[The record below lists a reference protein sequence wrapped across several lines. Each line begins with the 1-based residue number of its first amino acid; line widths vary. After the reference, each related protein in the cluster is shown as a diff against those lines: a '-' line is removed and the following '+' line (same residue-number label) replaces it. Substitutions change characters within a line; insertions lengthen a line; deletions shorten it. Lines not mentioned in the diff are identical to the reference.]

1 MKKILAII
9 LIALSFNAFSQE
21 NKLTWH
27 TNVDKAIKLSVKE
40 KKPLFFFFTGSDW
53 CGWCIRLQKEVFFK
67 PEFKSWA
74 SKNLILVELDFPK
87 RKKLEPELQ
96 KQNQQLAQMFQVRGY
111 PSGWFVIPEISE
123 GKTNFNR
130 LGSQGY
136 VRGGVNAWIEGAKN
150 ILNKK

>member
-1 MKKILAII
+1 
-9 LIALSFNAFSQE
+9 
-21 NKLTWH
+21 
-27 TNVDKAIKLSVKE
+27 
-40 KKPLFFFFTGSDW
+40 
-53 CGWCIRLQKEVFFK
+53 
-67 PEFKSWA
+67 
-74 SKNLILVELDFPK
+74 
-87 RKKLEPELQ
+87 
-96 KQNQQLAQMFQVRGY
+96 MFQVRGY

>member
-1 MKKILAII
+1 MTPRTNQKLIFDDFPKKIKSSKLDF
-9 LIALSFNAFSQE
+9 LIR
-21 NKLTWH
+21 NK
-27 TNVDKAIKLSVKE
+27 
-40 KKPLFFFFTGSDW
+40 
-53 CGWCIRLQKEVFFK
+53 KEVFFK

>member
-1 MKKILAII
+1 MGPANFQPTAVSI
-9 LIALSFNAFSQE
+9 
-21 NKLTWH
+21 
-27 TNVDKAIKLSVKE
+27 V
-40 KKPLFFFFTGSDW
+40 LFEVVVEVVVVAS
-53 CGWCIRLQKEVFFK
+53 RLWLW
-67 PEFKSWA
+67 SRRRRRWT
-74 SKNLILVELDFPK
+74 VEESSLEEEGFDFPK